1 MRYTVIWLKD
11 AEAELALL
19 WNSAAD
25 HKELSKASHEIDRLL
40 AVDAERRG
48 ESLREGMRALEVAPL
63 RVVYSVRE
71 EDRIVEVAFVRKL
84 S

>member
-11 AEAELALL
+11 AETELAML
-19 WNSAAD
+19 WNSATD
-25 HKELSKASHEIDRLL
+25 HKEISKASHEIDRLL
-40 AVDAERRG
+40 AIDAERRG
-48 ESLREGMRALEVAPL
+48 ETLREGMRALEIAPL

-84 S
+84 L

>member
-11 AEAELALL
+11 AETELALL

-25 HKELSKASHEIDRLL
+25 HKELSNASYEIDRLL
-40 AVDAERRG
+40 AIDAERRG
-48 ESLREGMRALEVAPL
+48 ESLREGMRALEIAPL